1 MTAAIEASGVT
12 VRIGA
17 KALID
22 GVTLAI
28 APGETV
34 ALVGPNGAGKSTL
47 LRVLAGEITPRAGTV
62 TLRGRALQSY
72 PPPALALYRSVLS
85 QHTTV
90 AFPFTVGDV
99 VRMGAGSA
107 RGSKTDALVAAAL
120 ADVDLAA
127 FEERVITTLSGG
139 EQQRAHFARILV
151 QLACGEAVHGP
162 GLLLLDEPTA
172 SLDLRHQLDLLE
184 ATRRCRSRGVTI
196 VAVLHDLNLAA
207 LFADRIAVLDHGRI
221 VADGRPRDILTDGM
235 LEQVFGV
242 AGAIGRVPA
251 HGMPFVL
258 PHAMARTSVAVQK
271 SASFLPRVR
280 EADF

>member
-1 MTAAIEASGVT
+1 MTPAIEAGRIM
-12 VRIGA
+12 VRIGS

-47 LRVLAGEITPRAGTV
+47 LRVLAGEIAAQAGTV
-62 TLRGRALQSY
+62 ALRGRALQSY
-72 PPPALALYRSVLS
+72 SPQALALQRAVLS

-90 AFPFTVGDV
+90 AFPFTVADV
-99 VRMGAGSA
+99 VRMGAGNA
-107 RGSKTDALVAAAL
+107 RGAKADTLVAAAL
-120 ADVDLAA
+120 AEVDLAA
-127 FEERVITTLSGG
+127 FEERIITTLSGG

-184 ATRRCRSRGVTI
+184 ATRRCRARGVTI

-207 LFADRIAVLDHGRI
+207 LFAGRIVVLDRGRI
-221 VADGRPRDILTDGM
+221 VADGPPRDILTDAM
-235 LEQVFGV
+235 LEQVFQV

-251 HGMPFVL
+251 QGMPFVL
-258 PHAMARTSVAVQK
+258 PHTMARVQRHAAARTVAAL
-271 SASFLPRVR
+271 S
-280 EADF
+280 

>member
-1 MTAAIEASGVT
+1 MTPAIEASGIT
-12 VRIGA
+12 VSVGA
-17 KALID
+17 RALID
-22 GVTLAI
+22 DATLAI
-28 APGETV
+28 TTGETV

-47 LRVLAGEITPRAGTV
+47 LRVLAGEIAARAGTV
-62 TLRGRALQSY
+62 ALRGRALQSY
-72 PPPALALYRSVLS
+72 SPQALALHRAVLS

-90 AFPFTVGDV
+90 AFPFTVADV
-99 VRMGAGSA
+99 VRMGAGNA
-107 RGSKTDALVAAAL
+107 RGAKADALVAAAL
-120 ADVDLAA
+120 AEVDLAA
-127 FEERVITTLSGG
+127 FEERIITTLSGG

-184 ATRRCRSRGVTI
+184 ATRRCRARGATV

-207 LFADRIAVLDHGRI
+207 LFAGRIVVLDHGRI
-221 VADGRPRDILTDGM
+221 VADGPPRDILTDAM

-242 AGAIGRVPA
+242 ANAIGRVPA
-251 HGMPFVL
+251 HGTPFVL

-280 EADF
+280 DADF